1 MEKLSK
7 YFEGVAWKYLTA
19 VDADP
24 KSSNQHEFGG
34 LVKAGFKQ
42 YLGDPGAETA
52 RFPGRFIYL
61 SESQEKSAA
70 VTAQV
75 SWYDAR
81 RGNPNRAAELRLYY
95 ESNEV
100 VDRISAGMFF
110 LVAKAVTG
118 EVLLIFCDQGS
129 SEELQLRWLFGVQE
143 AHDAFSGK
151 AIDENASKA
160 SWSTRWI
167 FDEIG
172 IELFEDGKNYLE
184 LMLSRFAGGFP
195 KTRDFSALALE
206 LSKEIDP
213 VSDPDASII
222 ALMDM
227 EELLFRQLERYF
239 VEKQLEQG
247 FTDVD
252 QFISYS
258 LSIQN
263 RRKSRVGYALENHL
277 EFVFLENGLKFV
289 RGATTENKAKPDFL
303 FPGAE
308 QYVNASFPEKGL
320 TLLGSKST
328 CKDRWRQVLSEG
340 KRVERK
346 HLVTLEPGI
355 SSMQLEEMEANNL
368 QLVVPASLHET
379 YKQESRDWLW
389 GLSDFLGYVKEKQ
402 VKYLT

>member
-7 YFEGVAWKYLTA
+7 YFEGVAWKNLTA

-24 KSSNQHEFGG
+24 KKSNQHEFGG
-34 LVKAGFKQ
+34 LVKAGFKK
-42 YLGDPGAETA
+42 YLGDPGIETV
-52 RFPGRFIYL
+52 RLPGRFIYL
-61 SESQEKSAA
+61 SDSEEKSAS
-70 VTAQV
+70 VSAQV

-81 RGNPNRAAELRLYY
+81 RDNPHRAPELRLYY
-95 ESNEV
+95 EGNEV
-100 VDRISAGMFF
+100 TDRISAGMFF
-110 LVAKAVTG
+110 LVAKTVSG
-118 EVLLIFCDQGS
+118 EVLLVFCDAGS
-129 SEELQLRWLFGVQE
+129 NEELQLRWLFGLDE
-143 AHDAFSGK
+143 TGDAFSGK
-151 AIDENASKA
+151 AIEKGLQKS

-167 FDEIG
+167 LDELG
-172 IELFEDGKNYLE
+172 IELFESGPDYLD

-195 KTRDFSALALE
+195 KTREFSALALE

-213 VSDPDASII
+213 FSDPDDAII

-227 EELLFRQLERYF
+227 EEMLFRQLERHF
-239 VEKQLEQG
+239 VEIQLKNG
-247 FTDVD
+247 FSDVD

-277 EFVFLENGLKFV
+277 EYVFKENGLAFV
-289 RGATTENKAKPDFL
+289 RGAMTEHKAKPDFL
-303 FPGAE
+303 FPGVE
-308 QYVNASFPEKGL
+308 QYANQAFPEKGL

-340 KRVERK
+340 KRISRK

-368 QLVVPASLHET
+368 QLVVPSSLHET
-379 YKQESRDWLW
+379 YKEESRGWLW
-389 GLSDFLGYVKEKQ
+389 RLSDFVAHVKDQ
-402 VKYLT
+402 QAHYLS